1 MAPEARNQQIAAFS
15 SLTIGVRETPEGGPS
30 EILRSVATLAAAAGH
45 EINNPLM
52 AIVGSLE
59 ILEKTQPLDA
69 YGRAR
74 LAAALVAAGQIAE
87 AIRRLGRITRLEL
100 AVGDPICR
108 PCSISRGR
116 VRGRRASARSTDSDD
131 VHPSLTYFRRSF
143 TASSMFLPAFS
154 SGPLPISLS

>member
-1 MAPEARNQQIAAFS
+1 MGPLEADRRSAVAPREA
-15 SLTIGVRETPEGGPS
+15 PEGGPS

-59 ILEKTQPLDA
+59 LLEKTQSFDA

-100 AVGDPICR
+100 AVGGPNLPPMLDLER
-108 PCSISRGR
+108 SSQGR
-116 VRGRRASARSTDSDD
+116 
-131 VHPSLTYFRRSF
+131 
-143 TASSMFLPAFS
+143 
-154 SGPLPISLS
+154 